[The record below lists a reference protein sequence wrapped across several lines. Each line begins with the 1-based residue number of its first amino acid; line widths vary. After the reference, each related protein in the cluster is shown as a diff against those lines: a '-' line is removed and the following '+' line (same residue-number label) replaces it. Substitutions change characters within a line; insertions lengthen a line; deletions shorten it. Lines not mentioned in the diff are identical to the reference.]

1 LAEKEA
7 VTSDKSGISNKGS
20 LDEIKVTLE
29 IVITSPLSVGVASI
43 SNIQ

>member
-7 VTSDKSGISNKGS
+7 VTRDVSGISIKMS
-20 LDEIKVTLE
+20 LAEINVTLE
-29 IVITSPLSVGVASI
+29 IVITSPVTVGVASI